1 MDVVGSVE
9 FGDWLNNELTM
20 QKILPIS
27 DDSILRRGVAV
38 RIESLGN
45 AKKLLLEFLTVQD
58 ERMREAT
65 LQRSTPPASPEGE

>member
-9 FGDWLNNELTM
+9 FGDWLNNELSM

-27 DDSILRRGVAV
+27 DDLILRRGVTV

-58 ERMREAT
+58 ERMRIAK
-65 LQRSTPPASPEGE
+65 LQRSMPPASPASE